1 MSFWRKHGDRF
12 FDGLITYIFRIPS
25 WPSRLLGTGVTLIV
39 AGLGVGGLTG
49 DLSWIDADRVLR
61 LAVQADGGGISVYWS
76 QITVFLGILLVAA
89 GLILGIIDHVTD
101 RRQLR
106 KQSVV
111 VLEHRGLHQTV
122 DTPLASAVPK
132 RLKGRID
139 VLPVD
144 HRQST
149 STSQISS
156 PEDALSQ
163 IAGLRQQLRQKRDA
177 AGPGNIKLVYGGM
190 APVPLTFLTGMM
202 VGNEAGL
209 TVMDWD
215 RFAERWREPDGA
227 DDGARFTVS
236 GLEGLE
242 DNTAEV
248 ALAVAVSFPSDE
260 DSIRATLGDRPLIR
274 LALPTLSTTAHWSS
288 GKQSAMAKDFTD
300 LLGDFMAKGVKRIHL
315 FIAAPNSVVFTL
327 GRHLDDRLHP
337 EVLVYQY
344 ERSASPPFP
353 WAVKMPTH
361 GQSVA
366 QIVRSDA
373 IPISTAAK

>member
-1 MSFWRKHGDRF
+1 MSFLRKHGDRF
-12 FDGLITYIFRIPS
+12 FDGLITYIFLIPS
-25 WPSRLLGTGVTLIV
+25 WPSRLLRAGVTLII
-39 AGLGVGGLTG
+39 AGLGVGGLAG

-61 LAVQADGGGISVYWS
+61 LAVQADGGGLSIYWS
-76 QITVFLGILLVAA
+76 QITVFLGILLALA
-89 GLILGIIDHVTD
+89 GLVLGVIDHIAD

-122 DTPLASAVPK
+122 DTPLASAVAK

-177 AGPGNIKLVYGGM
+177 AGPGNVKLVYGGM

-227 DDGARFTVS
+227 DDGDRFTVS
-236 GLEGLE
+236 GLEGLQ
-242 DNTAEV
+242 DNTAEI
-248 ALAVAVSFPSDE
+248 ALAVAVSFPSDAGG
-260 DSIRATLGDRPLIR
+260 IRTTLGDMPLVSV
-274 LALPTLSTTAHWSS
+274 ALPTLSTTTHWSAD
-288 GKQSAMAKDFTD
+288 KQSAMAKDFTD
-300 LLGDFMAKGVKRIHL
+300 LLGDLMAKGVERIHV

-361 GQSVA
+361 GQSAA
-366 QIVRSDA
+366 QIVRSGA
-373 IPISTAAK
+373 IPIPPAAT

>member
-12 FDGLITYIFRIPS
+12 FDGLFTYVFRTPS
-25 WPSRLLGTGVTLIV
+25 WPSRLLRAGGILIV
-39 AGLGVGGLTG
+39 AGLGVGGLAG
-49 DLSWIDADRVLR
+49 DLSWIDADRVVL
-61 LAVQADGGGISVYWS
+61 LAVHSDGGGLPVHWS
-76 QITVFLGILLVAA
+76 LITVCFGILLAAA
-89 GLILGIIDHVTD
+89 GGVLGVNDHIAD
-101 RRQLR
+101 RRLLR

-111 VLEHRGLHQTV
+111 VIEHRGLHQTV

-132 RLKGRID
+132 HLKGRID
-139 VLPVD
+139 VLPID

-177 AGPGNIKLVYGGM
+177 AGPGNVRLVYGGM

-215 RFAERWREPDGA
+215 RFAEKWREPDGT
-227 DDGARFTVS
+227 DDGDRFVVS
-236 GLEGLE
+236 GIDGLK
-242 DNTAEV
+242 DDIPEV
-248 ALAVAVSFPSDE
+248 ALAVAVSYPSDA
-260 DSIRATLGDRPLIR
+260 DGIRATLGEMPLIR
-274 LALPTLSTTAHWSS
+274 LALPTLSTTAHWSAD
-288 GKQSAMAKDFTD
+288 KQSAMAKDFTD
-300 LLGDFMAKGVKRIHL
+300 RLGDLMAKGVKRVHL
-315 FIAAPNSVVFTL
+315 FIAAPNSVAFTL

-353 WAVKMPTH
+353 WAIKMPTH
-361 GQSVA
+361 GQSDA
-366 QIVRSDA
+366 QIIRSGA
-373 IPISTAAK
+373 ISITPATT

>member
-12 FDGLITYIFRIPS
+12 FDGLINYIFRIPS

-61 LAVQADGGGISVYWS
+61 LAVQADGGGLSVYWS

-111 VLEHRGLHQTV
+111 VLEQRGLHQTI
-122 DTPLASAVPK
+122 DTPLSSAVPK

-139 VLPVD
+139 ILPVD

-177 AGPGNIKLVYGGM
+177 AGPCNVKLVYGGM

-202 VGNEAGL
+202 VGNESGL
-209 TVMDWD
+209 TLMDWD
-215 RFAERWREPDGA
+215 RFAGRWREPDGV
-227 DDGARFTVS
+227 DDGDRFTVS
-236 GLEGLE
+236 GFEGLE
-242 DNTAEV
+242 EVTAEV

-260 DSIRATLGDRPLIR
+260 DGIRATVGAMPLIS
-274 LALPTLSTTAHWSS
+274 LALRTLSTAAHWSS
-288 GKQSAMAKDFTD
+288 DKQSAMAKDFVD
-300 LLGDFMAKGVKRIHL
+300 LLGDLMAKGVKRIHL

-366 QIVRSDA
+366 QIFRSGA
-373 IPISTAAK
+373 IPISNEAK

>member
-12 FDGLITYIFRIPS
+12 FDGLITYFFRIPP
-25 WPSRLLGTGVTLIV
+25 WPSRLLRAGVTLIV
-39 AGLGVGGLTG
+39 AGLGIGGLAG
-49 DLSWIDADRVLR
+49 DLSWIEEDRLLR
-61 LAVQADGGGISVYWS
+61 LAVQTDGGGLSVYWS
-76 QITVFLGILLVAA
+76 QIAVFLGILLATA
-89 GLILGIIDHVTD
+89 GLILGVIDHIAD

-132 RLKGRID
+132 SLKGRIE
-139 VLPVD
+139 VLPID

-156 PEDALSQ
+156 PEEALSQ

-177 AGPGNIKLVYGGM
+177 AGPGNVKLVYGGM

-202 VGNEAGL
+202 VGNESGL

-215 RFAERWREPDGA
+215 RFAEKWREPDGA
-227 DDGARFTVS
+227 DDGDRFTVS
-236 GLEGLE
+236 GLEVMQ
-242 DNTAEV
+242 NKTAEV

-260 DSIRATLGDRPLIR
+260 DGIQATLGDTPLIR
-274 LALPTLSTTAHWSS
+274 LTLPTLSTTAHWSS
-288 GKQSAMAKDFTD
+288 DKQSAMAEDFTD
-300 LLGDFMAKGVKRIHL
+300 LLGDLMAKGVKRIHL

-337 EVLVYQY
+337 EVRVYQY

-353 WAVKMPTH
+353 WAIKMPTH
-361 GQSVA
+361 GQSAA
-366 QIVRSDA
+366 QIVRCGA
-373 IPISTAAK
+373 IPIPPAAT

>member
-12 FDGLITYIFRIPS
+12 FDGLITFIFRTPS
-25 WPSRLLGTGVTLIV
+25 WPSRLLRAGVTLIV
-39 AGLGVGGLTG
+39 AGLSVGGLAG

-61 LAVQADGGGISVYWS
+61 LTVQADGGGSSVYWS
-76 QITVFLGILLVAA
+76 QITVFLGILLATV
-89 GLILGIIDHVTD
+89 GVILGVIDHIAD

-177 AGPGNIKLVYGGM
+177 AGPGNVRLVYGGM

-215 RFAERWREPDGA
+215 RFAEKWREPDGA
-227 DDGARFTVS
+227 DDGDRFVVS
-236 GLEGLE
+236 GMDGLK
-242 DNTAEV
+242 NGIPEV
-248 ALAVAVSFPSDE
+248 ALAVAVSYPSDA
-260 DSIRATLGDRPLIR
+260 DGIRATLGEMPLIR
-274 LALPTLSTTAHWSS
+274 LALPNLSTTAHWSAD
-288 GKQSAMAKDFTD
+288 KQSSMAKDFTD
-300 LLGDFMAKGVKRIHL
+300 ILGDLMAKGVKRVHL

-361 GQSVA
+361 GQSAA
-366 QIVRSDA
+366 QIVRSGA
-373 IPISTAAK
+373 IPIPPATT

>member
-12 FDGLITYIFRIPS
+12 FDGLITYVFRTPS
-25 WPSRLLGTGVTLIV
+25 WPSRLLRAGGTLIV
-39 AGLGVGGLTG
+39 AGLGVGGLAG
-49 DLSWIDADRVLR
+49 DLSWIDADRVVR
-61 LAVQADGGGISVYWS
+61 LAMQADGGGLSVHWS
-76 QITVFLGILLVAA
+76 MITVFLGILLAAA
-89 GLILGIIDHVTD
+89 GGVLGVIDHIAD

-111 VLEHRGLHQTV
+111 VLEHRGLHQTI

-177 AGPGNIKLVYGGM
+177 AGPGDVKMVYGGM

-215 RFAERWREPDGA
+215 RFAERWREPDGV
-227 DDGARFTVS
+227 DDGDRFTVA
-236 GLEGLE
+236 GLEELQ
-242 DNTAEV
+242 DKTTEV

-260 DSIRATLGDRPLIR
+260 DGIQATLGDMPLIR
-274 LALPTLSTTAHWSS
+274 LALPSLSTTAHWSAD
-288 GKQSAMAKDFTD
+288 KQSAMSIDFTD
-300 LLGDFMAKGVKRIHL
+300 LLGNLMAKGVKRIHL
-315 FIAAPNSVVFTL
+315 FIAAPNSVVFSL

-361 GQSVA
+361 GQSAA
-366 QIVRSDA
+366 QIVRSGA
-373 IPISTAAK
+373 IPIPVAIT

>member
-12 FDGLITYIFRIPS
+12 FDGLITYVFRIPS
-25 WPSRLLGTGVTLIV
+25 WPSRLLRAGVTLMV
-39 AGLGVGGLTG
+39 AGLGVGGLAG
-49 DLSWIDADRVLR
+49 NLSWIDADRVLR
-61 LAVQADGGGISVYWS
+61 LAVQADGGGLSVYWS
-76 QITVFLGILLVAA
+76 QITVFLGILLLAA
-89 GLILGIIDHVTD
+89 GGVLGVIDHIAD

-132 RLKGRID
+132 HLKGRID
-139 VLPVD
+139 LLPVD

-156 PEDALSQ
+156 PEDALTQ

-177 AGPGNIKLVYGGM
+177 AGPGNVRLVYGGM
-190 APVPLTFLTGMM
+190 APVPLTFLIGMM

-215 RFAERWREPDGA
+215 RFAEKWREADGE
-227 DDGARFTVS
+227 DDGDRFDVF
-236 GLEGLE
+236 GVEGLK
-242 DNTAEV
+242 DDVPEV
-248 ALAVAVSFPSDE
+248 ALAVAVSYPSDA
-260 DSIRATLGDRPLIR
+260 DGISATLGDMPLIR
-274 LALPTLSTTAHWSS
+274 LALPTLSTTAHWSAD
-288 GKQSAMAKDFTD
+288 KQSAMAKDFTD
-300 LLGDFMAKGVKRIHL
+300 LLGDLMAKGVKRVHL

-353 WAVKMPTH
+353 WAVQMPTH
-361 GQSVA
+361 GRSAA
-366 QIVRSDA
+366 QIVRSVAIA
-373 IPISTAAK
+373 IPSTAN

>member
-12 FDGLITYIFRIPS
+12 FNGFITYIFRIPS
-25 WPSRLLGTGVTLIV
+25 WPSRLLRAGVALIV
-39 AGLGVGGLTG
+39 AGLSVGGLAG

-61 LAVQADGGGISVYWS
+61 LAVQADGGGLSVYWS
-76 QITVFLGILLVAA
+76 QITVFLGILLLAA
-89 GLILGIIDHVTD
+89 GGILGVIDHIAD

-122 DTPLASAVPK
+122 DTPLAPAVPK

-139 VLPVD
+139 VLPID

-149 STSQISS
+149 STSQIIS
-156 PEDALSQ
+156 PDDALSQ

-177 AGPGNIKLVYGGM
+177 AGPGNVRLVYGGM

-215 RFAERWREPDGA
+215 RFAEKWREPDGE
-227 DDGARFTVS
+227 DDGDRFGVF
-236 GLEGLE
+236 GDEGLKN
-242 DNTAEV
+242 DVPEV
-248 ALAVAVSFPSDE
+248 ALAVAVSYPSDA
-260 DSIRATLGDRPLIR
+260 DGIKATLGDMPLIR
-274 LALPTLSTTAHWSS
+274 LALPTLSTTAHWSA
-288 GKQSAMAKDFTD
+288 GKQSAMSEDFTD
-300 LLGDFMAKGVKRIHL
+300 LLGDLMAKGVKRVHL

-353 WAVKMPTH
+353 WAVQMPTH
-361 GQSVA
+361 GRSAA
-366 QIVRSDA
+366 QIVRRVAIA
-373 IPISTAAK
+373 IPSTAN

>member
-25 WPSRLLGTGVTLIV
+25 WPSRLLRAGVALIV
-39 AGLGVGGLTG
+39 AGLSVGGLAG

-61 LAVQADGGGISVYWS
+61 LAVQADGGGLSVYWS
-76 QITVFLGILLVAA
+76 QITVFLGILLLAA
-89 GLILGIIDHVTD
+89 GGILGVIDHIAD

-122 DTPLASAVPK
+122 DTPLAPAVPK

-139 VLPVD
+139 VLPID

-149 STSQISS
+149 STSQIIS
-156 PEDALSQ
+156 PDDALSQ

-177 AGPGNIKLVYGGM
+177 AGPGNVRLVYGGM

-215 RFAERWREPDGA
+215 RFAEKWREPDGA
-227 DDGARFTVS
+227 DDGDRFVIS
-236 GLEGLE
+236 GTDGLK
-242 DNTAEV
+242 NNIPEV
-248 ALAVAVSFPSDE
+248 ALAVAVSYPSDA
-260 DSIRATLGDRPLIR
+260 DGIKATLGDMPLIR
-274 LALPTLSTTAHWSS
+274 LALPTLSTTAHWSA
-288 GKQSAMAKDFTD
+288 GKQSAMSEDFTD
-300 LLGDFMAKGVKRIHL
+300 LLGDLMAKGVKRVHL

-344 ERSASPPFP
+344 ERSSSPPFP

-361 GQSVA
+361 GQSA
-366 QIVRSDA
+366 AKIVRGDA
-373 IPISTAAK
+373 IAIPSTAS